1 MNWKQIQKKHPKA
14 LSKYINNLYKDES
27 KTYEDFIGFVEGE
40 HCYNEDFKWRDLY
53 DFFDEL
59 NISIGIVPV
68 CTYKDDTVNKITDFD
83 WHIIVVGKEYA
94 IEDDPPICYKN
105 RKEAESAAFTKAFE
119 VLENRVKN
127 DISQR

>member
-1 MNWKQIQKKHPKA
+1 MNWKQIQKKYPKA
-14 LSKYINNLYKDES
+14 INKYEKWAGAGRFSQYMTSKVFAGSDRI
-27 KTYEDFIGFVEGE
+27 
-40 HCYNEDFKWRDLY
+40 LY

-94 IEDDPPICYKN
+94 IEDDPPICYKK

-119 VLENRVKN
+119 VLENSLKN